1 MEPGDSDT
9 LLPLRSDTNI
19 FTQNTYTYYIYS
31 KNTYYHVDIRY
42 VNLIETV
49 VECVC
54 ARVCVCL
61 CMCAGET
68 LCNYLYA
75 WAQLSA
81 LTFHV
86 PQL

>member
-19 FTQNTYTYYIYS
+19 FTQNTYTYYIYIYS

-54 ARVCVCL
+54 ARVCVFVYVC
-61 CMCAGET
+61 G
-68 LCNYLYA
+68 
-75 WAQLSA
+75 
-81 LTFHV
+81 
-86 PQL
+86 